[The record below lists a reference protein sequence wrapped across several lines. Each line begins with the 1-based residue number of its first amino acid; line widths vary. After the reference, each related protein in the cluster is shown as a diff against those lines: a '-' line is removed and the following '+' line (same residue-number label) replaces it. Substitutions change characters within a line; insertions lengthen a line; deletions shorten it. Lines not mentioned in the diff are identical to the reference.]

1 MKLIA
6 RPQYLDFLIRNKD
19 LPLIKVIT
27 GVRRSGKSTLFT
39 LYKNYL
45 LSQGVAASQIIS
57 INLEDLAYEPLQEY
71 HALYRYILEHL
82 SSQGKNY
89 IFLDE
94 IQQVPQF
101 EKVVDSLY
109 IKENVDLYI
118 TGSNAYF
125 LSGEL
130 ATLLSGRYVQL
141 GILPL
146 SFKEYV
152 SGTADESASLA
163 ARYASY
169 VRDSAFPFALS
180 LQGKEKNVQEYLA
193 GIYSTILIKD
203 TLTRLRTGNPAILE
217 SIMKY
222 IASNV
227 GSLISPSKIAN
238 ALTSSGRKI
247 DNKTVERYLGGLTDS
262 LLLYKADRFDLR
274 GKEILKVNAKYY
286 LVDPAFRRL
295 LMNDTGRDTG
305 HILENII
312 YLELLRR
319 GNKVFVGQLPGG
331 EIDFVCENEDG
342 FSYYQVALSTLDEN
356 VLTRELKPLFSISD
370 QYPKYLLTLDEITP
384 TANYDGIRKLNA
396 LQWLM
401 EEAH

>member
-45 LSQGVAASQIIS
+45 LSQGVDESQIIS
-57 INLEDLAYEPLQEY
+57 INLEDLAFEPLQEY
-71 HALYRYILEHL
+71 HALYKYILEHL
-82 SSQGKNY
+82 SPQEKNY

-109 IKENVDLYI
+109 IREDVDLYL

-141 GILPL
+141 DMLPL

-152 SGTADESASLA
+152 SGLEENASLPA
-163 ARYASY
+163 KYASY
-169 VRDSAFPFALS
+169 VRDSTFPFALS
-180 LQGKEKNVQEYLA
+180 IQGKEKNVQEYLA
-193 GIYSTILIKD
+193 GIYNTILIKD
-203 TLTRLRTGNPAILE
+203 TLTRLRSGNPAILE

-222 IASNV
+222 IAANV

-262 LLLYKADRFDLR
+262 LLLYKADRFDVR

-295 LMNDTGRDTG
+295 LLNDTGRDTG
-305 HILENII
+305 HVLENII

-356 VLTRELKPLFSISD
+356 VLARELKPLYAVSD

-384 TANYDGIRKLNA
+384 TASYDGIRKVNA
-396 LQWLM
+396 LQWML
-401 EEAH
+401 EE

>member
-1 MKLIA
+1 MKLIE
-6 RPQYLDFLIRNKD
+6 RPQYVDFLIRNKD

-27 GVRRSGKSTLFT
+27 GVRRSGKSTLFA
-39 LYKNYL
+39 LYRDYL
-45 LSQGVAASQIIS
+45 AAQGVPAGRMIT
-57 INLEDLAYEPLQEY
+57 INMEDLANEPLRDY
-71 HALYRYILEHL
+71 HALYRHLEERLTPGEKH
-82 SSQGKNY
+82 Y

-101 EKVVDSLY
+101 EKVIDSLY
-109 IKENVDLYI
+109 IKDNVDLYI

-130 ATLLSGRYVQL
+130 ATLLSGRYVEQE
-141 GILPL
+141 ILPL
-146 SFKEYV
+146 SFKEYA
-152 SGTADESASLA
+152 SALPKDEPLTLA
-163 ARYASY
+163 ETYAAY
-169 VRDSAFPFALS
+169 VKDSAFPFILS
-180 LQGKEKNVQEYLA
+180 IRGREKNVQEYLA
-193 GIYSTILIKD
+193 GIYNTILVKD
-203 TLTRLRTGNPAILE
+203 TLTRLRGGNPSILE

-222 IASNV
+222 IAANT
-227 GSLISPSKIAN
+227 GSLISPTKIAN
-238 ALTSSGRKI
+238 ALTSSGRKT
-247 DNKTVERYLGGLTDS
+247 DNKTVERYIRALTDS
-262 LLLYKADRFDLR
+262 LLLYKADRFDVR
-274 GKEILKVNAKYY
+274 GKEILKTNAKYY

-295 LMNDTGRDTG
+295 LLNDTGRDTG

-342 FSYYQVALSTLDEN
+342 LSYYQVALSTLSED
-356 VLTRELKPLFSISD
+356 VLERELKPLRAVSD

-396 LQWLM
+396 LQWMM
-401 EEAH
+401 E

>member
-82 SSQGKNY
+82 SPQGKNY

-222 IASNV
+222 IAANV